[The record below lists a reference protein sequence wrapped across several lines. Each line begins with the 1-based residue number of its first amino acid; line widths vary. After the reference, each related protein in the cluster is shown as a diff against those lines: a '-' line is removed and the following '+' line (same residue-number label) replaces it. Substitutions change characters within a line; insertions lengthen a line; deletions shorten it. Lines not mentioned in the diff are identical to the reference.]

1 MRLHLSSERRATQP
15 TISPLRSLSMMK
27 LAIASLLPM
36 SETNLSPYIEHWKY
50 RLALQREQNQDLAH
64 QARQRLPEMIQL
76 LTTQFHATQIIL
88 FGSLAKGTFR
98 QGSDIDLAV
107 AGIPPENYFSALAAI
122 NRLSDSFSIDLK
134 PIEDLEPHFFQ
145 RVIQTG
151 EYLYGAD
158 VSGSNPG
165 NSL

>member
-1 MRLHLSSERRATQP
+1 MR
-15 TISPLRSLSMMK
+15 

-36 SETNLSPYIEHWKY
+36 STPNSSPYVECWKH
-50 RLALQREQNQDLAH
+50 RLALQQEQNQALAH
-64 QARQRLPEMIQL
+64 QARQKLPQLIQL
-76 LTTQFHATQIIL
+76 LTDRFHATQIIL

-107 AGIPPENYFSALAAI
+107 AGIPPENYFSAIAAT
-122 NRLSDSFSIDLK
+122 NRLSDSFPIDLK
-134 PIEDLEPHFFQ
+134 PLEDLDPHFFQ

-158 VSGSNPG
+158 VSGSGSG

>member
-1 MRLHLSSERRATQP
+1 MSTSNSSQYVER
-15 TISPLRSLSMMK
+15 
-27 LAIASLLPM
+27 
-36 SETNLSPYIEHWKY
+36 WKH
-50 RLALQREQNQDLAH
+50 RLALQQEQNQDLAH
-64 QARQRLPEMIQL
+64 QARQKLPQLIQL
-76 LTTQFHATQIIL
+76 LTDRFHATQIIL

-107 AGIPPENYFSALAAI
+107 AGIAPENYFSALAAI
-122 NRLSDSFSIDLK
+122 NRLGDSFPIDLK

-158 VSGSNPG
+158 ALSFKKTCLYLGR
-165 NSL
+165 LETQ